1 MIKKNLYL
9 LPLIILII
17 TVAYA
22 TYTIVTTDIVFE
34 SKHYLGILFI
44 VGCVISAV
52 FNKSLGIYFVGITL
66 LAGTLNFLAFTPAI
80 ETYSFGFGF
89 NDRSATSFKIQLFS
103 FVVLLLYLLM
113 NGKFLITKFYK
124 NR

>member
-1 MIKKNLYL
+1 MIKKKFYL

-17 TVAYA
+17 TIAYA
-22 TYTIVTTDIVFE
+22 TYTIVTTDIIFG

-44 VGCVISAV
+44 IGCVIGAI

-66 LAGTLNFLAFTPAI
+66 LAGTLNFLAFTPTI

-89 NDRSATSFKIQLFS
+89 NDRSTTSFKIQLFS
-103 FVVLLLYLLM
+103 FLVLLLYLLL
-113 NGKFLITKFYK
+113 NGKFLITKLYK
-124 NR
+124 SK